1 MAMAAP
7 DRRPRLLLTGY
18 GPFPGAPVNPTGR
31 IVRAIVSS
39 RSGDRLGLDVVP
51 HVFATT
57 WAALNGIEALIDQV
71 APDVCLHLGLAGRAR
86 EIRVETSAKN
96 FAAPYF
102 ADAEG
107 RSPAVGA
114 IDGEGPPR
122 RPATL
127 PIDTI
132 RDRIVALGL
141 PTRLSTDAG
150 RYLCNATLYRS
161 AAHCAKRGIPAG
173 FLHLPNT
180 RDGGAPRP
188 LRPDHAPRP
197 VFTHADLTR
206 AVEATL
212 GVIAAR
218 LG

>member
-1 MAMAAP
+1 MPMAAP

-18 GPFPGAPVNPTGR
+18 GPFPGAPVNPTER
-31 IVRAIVSS
+31 IVRAIAGS
-39 RSGDRLGLDVVP
+39 RFGDRIGLDVVP

-57 WAALNGIEALIDQV
+57 WAALEGIEALIDAV

-86 EIRVETSAKN
+86 DIRVETAAKN

-114 IDGEGPPR
+114 IDADGPAR

-127 PIDTI
+127 PVDAI
-132 RDRIVALGL
+132 RDRIAALGL
-141 PTRLSTDAG
+141 PARLSTDAG

-161 AAHCAKRGIPAG
+161 AAHCTERGIPIG

-180 RDGGAPRP
+180 RDCRAPRP
-188 LRPDHAPRP
+188 LRPDRVPRP
-197 VFTHADLTR
+197 VFTHADLLH
-206 AVEATL
+206 AVEVAL
-212 GVIAAR
+212 GVIGAR